1 MAGKRFGERPRGAG
15 CARKTRAWSRP
26 WVMVAALIR
35 MRGLRADRPRRI
47 DLVID
52 YFGERRQ
59 VGQHG

>member
-1 MAGKRFGERPRGAG
+1 
-15 CARKTRAWSRP
+15 
-26 WVMVAALIR
+26 MVAALIR

-59 VGQHG
+59 VVQHG